1 MATAVIENIDFRT
14 EDFDLS
20 NLKEDS
26 SAGSSKI
33 NKVPDMSRMSTPKP
47 IMHLGSS
54 TEFHRQPSAM
64 PRTPF
69 KPGTGYRSSTGFK
82 PTTNFSKPG
91 TSFKP
96 GTGFRPATGMDTVSR
111 PMTAVRGA
119 GYTSHGK
126 PFDPLNQAAS
136 VPTPPLELQKDDSPE
151 EKVRQQEYKIMHL
164 VEQACE
170 AHNQGD
176 FRQALTKAKEASNKE
191 RNLIRLQE
199 QSGLGDHHNI
209 DLTYAVLFTL
219 ANQYAANELYTEA
232 INTYQ
237 MITKNRMFANAYRL
251 KVNMGNIYFKQGQY
265 QMAVKMFRMALDQVP
280 SSQKNLRIRIMHNIA
295 TVFIRM
301 GQWEEAIGS
310 LEYIMSEQACHKA
323 GLHLILCCR
332 ALEDKEKMRT
342 AFALLLSVPL
352 NIEDEEKYNFEQD
365 SPEDT
370 LIALAIQD
378 DDLHKYETAK
388 RKEAEY
394 CILTAARLIAPYIEE
409 TFGEGYDWCVT
420 AIKSSEYARL
430 ASDLEINKA
439 VMFLK
444 QKQLPEAI
452 ETLKAFEKDSV
463 IAINAAVNLSFI
475 YYLQGDY
482 DNAVRYA
489 EVVEKQNAKSA
500 EGYVNYGACLMAKG
514 DISSAITCF
523 QKALE
528 YDHTFFEAIFNL
540 GLCLK
545 RQGHYMEALS
555 CFQRFSGSLA
565 LLPAVVYQVANLLE
579 LIGDNEAAADTYQQ
593 LLGLVPTDA
602 KALLKLGE
610 LYDHEG
616 DKQQAHH
623 YHSDSYRYYPA
634 DLSVIDWLGSYYIEL
649 QVVEKALTYFEKA
662 AIMQPNEPKW
672 NMMVAG
678 CHRRSGNMHKAL
690 TLYQEI
696 HRQFPENSECL
707 RFLVRLCGDLGMRE
721 AQDYLLELKKLE
733 KSKEVRE
740 RVNSSRPGSR
750 RTSSGL
756 SSRAGSGFSPVPEN
770 AALRTPPLSGNKNMR
785 SSRLIQSHNSVGS
798 TDSGF
803 AQPTIDAS
811 YSDPLGP
818 QPVRPR
824 TGAGKPLDF
833 DDFGNEEL
841 GDDLLPE

>member
-1 MATAVIENIDFRT
+1 MATALVETPEFRP
-14 EDFDLS
+14 ESSVDVSILKDDS
-20 NLKEDS
+20 N
-26 SAGSSKI
+26 KI
-33 NKVPDMSRMSTPKP
+33 RIPDMSRLSTPKP
-47 IMHLGSS
+47 VMHLASA
-54 TEFHRQPSAM
+54 TEFHRQPSAV
-64 PRTPF
+64 PKTPY
-69 KPGTGYRSSTGFK
+69 KPGTGYRSGTGFK
-82 PTTNFSKPG
+82 SNVFG
-91 TSFKP
+91 KP
-96 GTGFRPATGMDTVSR
+96 GTGFKPGTAGYRPGTGIDTVNR

-151 EKVRQQEYKIMHL
+151 ERIRQQEYKIMQL
-164 VEQACE
+164 VEQACISQSE
-170 AHNQGD
+170 GD

-265 QMAVKMFRMALDQVP
+265 QLAVKMFRMALDQVP
-280 SSQKNLRIRIMHNIA
+280 STQKHLRIRIMHNIA
-295 TVFIRM
+295 MVFIRM

-310 LEYIMSEQACHKA
+310 LEYIMSEQACHRA
-323 GLHLILCCR
+323 GLHLVVCSR
-332 ALEDKEKMRT
+332 ALEDKERMRSS
-342 AFALLLSVPL
+342 FSLLLSVPL
-352 NIEDEEKYNFEQD
+352 NIEDEDKYNLEQD
-365 SPEDT
+365 SPEDA

-378 DDLHKYETAK
+378 DDLHRYETQK
-388 RKEAEY
+388 RREAEY
-394 CILTAARLIAPYIEE
+394 CILTAAKLIAPFIEE
-409 TFGEGYDWCVT
+409 TFGKGYDWCVS
-420 AIKSSEYARL
+420 AIKISEYARL
-430 ASDLEINKA
+430 ALDLEINKA

-452 ETLKAFEKDSV
+452 DTLKAFEKDSV
-463 IAINAAVNLSFI
+463 IAINASVNLSFI
-475 YYLQGDY
+475 YYLQGEY
-482 DNAVRYA
+482 DAALRYA

-500 EGYVNYGACLMAKG
+500 EGFVNYGACLMAKDNLG
-514 DISSAITCF
+514 EAITCF
-523 QKALE
+523 QKALAC
-528 YDHTFFEAIFNL
+528 DPTFFEAIFNL

-545 RQGHYMEALS
+545 RQGHYIEALS

-602 KALLKLGE
+602 KALQKLGE

-623 YHSDSYRYYPA
+623 YHTDSYRYYPA
-634 DLSVIDWLGSYYIEL
+634 NLSVIDWLGTYYIEM

-662 AIMQPNEPKW
+662 ALMQPQEPKW

-721 AQDYLLELKKLE
+721 AQDYLMELKKLE

-750 RTSSGL
+750 RTNSGL

-770 AALRTPPLSGNKNMR
+770 GPLKSPPHSGNRNLR
-785 SSRLIQSHNSVGS
+785 SSRLIQAHNSGGS
-798 TDSGF
+798 ADSGF
-803 AQPTIDAS
+803 AQPAIDAS

-818 QPVRPR
+818 QPLRPR

-833 DDFGNEEL
+833 DDFSNEEL